1 MNFQTL
7 YRGIVDKIG
16 DDPKLLKLLEDKIA
30 NNKILARQFIVSE
43 ALNKKGIPL
52 NEAEDL
58 IGFSEK
64 YVSKLDDSQVMAAN
78 RELAHFFNMDYS
90 NLKKSTLEEAIEEL
104 MEYNTGGFTNLYP
117 NYRKNL
123 IEALTKHDDSKAA
136 LDEKT
141 LSVIHEELSN
151 SNLNLLESEMV
162 NVVAQNNFPKL
173 ESKLKTISIISES
186 LSLKDR
192 TFIQECV
199 KLIKENIST
208 ADLKESTYKTY
219 DLYDSVINLLE
230 SNDLIA
236 KLEDTNFSHIHNVER
251 FMLKEANKCVVTFE
265 LHFNPINKT
274 YKRLHEACGRLDK
287 NVYYIGKKAFN
298 NWDSIVLSENIK
310 LDDTI
315 ICRGQVIVEGEDIAT
330 ELYKLN
336 DLFAKSFPDVLKSK

>member
-43 ALNKKGIPL
+43 ALTKKGIPL

-64 YVSKLDDSQVMAAN
+64 YVSKLDDSHVQAAN
-78 RELAHFFNMDYS
+78 RELAHFFNLDYA
-90 NLKKSTLEEAIEEL
+90 NLKRSTLEEAIEEL

-123 IEALTKHDDSKAA
+123 IEALTKHDDTKAS

-199 KLIKENIST
+199 KLIKDNIST

-230 SNDLIA
+230 SNDLVGKTEGID
-236 KLEDTNFSHIHNVER
+236 LTHLHNVES
-251 FMLKEANKCVVTFE
+251 FVLKESGKTVVTFE

-287 NVYYIGKKAFN
+287 QVFFLGKKEFS

-310 LDDTI
+310 LDDI
-315 ICRGQVIVEGEDIAT
+315 IVCRGQVIVESLDLGN
-330 ELYKLN
+330 ELVKLN
-336 DLFAKSFPDVLKSK
+336 DLFAKSFQDVLKSK